1 MSGAPLVPSL
11 ILGIWTVQAPVDP
24 QPVAPPGPAPEAGMA
39 PAEVESTPALQRP
52 SAEAEAEP
60 AVAPAP
66 QAEPAVAPE
75 PIPEMG
81 AAPAE
86 PAPDPGVGTTQQAS
100 IDDPSRNQSSSGP
113 AYVPSDPQ
121 PDEGGG
127 RKGDKGGRKRGKK
140 GGSLYNPLWLGVGLG
155 LSFIGGGRGAFNV
168 GADATYFFLPW
179 LGAGADIGNTF
190 FFGVDEDQ
198 VSNIFTFTP
207 TATILMAPRS
217 RLSPYVRGGVGPI
230 VYNRGGG
237 TLGRWIAGGGIVSR
251 FNRMFLNVGVDV
263 SAQFPDD
270 RYEELIGGPESCLI
284 TQDPCSLNIIPRIGF
299 GFALGSRR

>member
-1 MSGAPLVPSL
+1 MSGAPLFPSL

-52 SAEAEAEP
+52 SAEPEP
-60 AVAPAP
+60 APAASP
-66 QAEPAVAPE
+66 TPDAEPAVAPE

-81 AAPAE
+81 STPAE
-86 PAPDPGVGTTQQAS
+86 PAPDPGVGTTQQAP
-100 IDDPSRNQSSSGP
+100 IDDPSRGQSSSGP
-113 AYVPSDPQ
+113 KLRAERSAAGRR
-121 PDEGGG
+121 GGG
-127 RKGDKGGRKRGKK
+127 RKGKKDGRKKGKK

-237 TLGRWIAGGGIVSR
+237 TLGT
-251 FNRMFLNVGVDV
+251 VGLP
-263 SAQFPDD
+263 AAA
-270 RYEELIGGPESCLI
+270 SCLAS
-284 TQDPCSLNIIPRIGF
+284 TACSSTSVST
-299 GFALGSRR
+299 SRRSSPTSATKS